1 VGKCVLF
8 ESKWVSP
15 TEFENMSGIH
25 SAKKWRKSI
34 KYKGEPIGDWLAK
47 TQQDHINNPFLD
59 SQKSQEPANLQC
71 GQLVRT
77 PGNENNDPLLFSESL
92 LTDFQD
98 FKTQSSTDD
107 LSKLVRTMD
116 EKIGRMSNQ
125 IETLTQEMKD
135 QDTRYKN
142 ATKELRQTIQ
152 ELNAKISQLEDQLQN
167 QVAPGSQP
175 ASTLTPTLSP
185 KTYAQVAT
193 VPARDENEFSTLKSQ
208 LQQVTLSLQNQ
219 QKLLEMKERENRA
232 NNLVITGIQES
243 SSEAENTM
251 DVVTTFLSNKLGL
264 TDITIAKTR
273 RLGKKQA
280 QRTRP
285 IVLTLD
291 SSTTKKKILA
301 KRVALAGSKIYI
313 NPDLT
318 NEQRQAEKRLR
329 DLKKQL
335 LQHPD
340 YQNKKV
346 SIYRGKLHVDRIP
359 ISSPELQAAAVME

>member
-1 VGKCVLF
+1 
-8 ESKWVSP
+8 
-15 TEFENMSGIH
+15 
-25 SAKKWRKSI
+25 
-34 KYKGEPIGDWLAK
+34 
-47 TQQDHINNPFLD
+47 
-59 SQKSQEPANLQC
+59 
-71 GQLVRT
+71 
-77 PGNENNDPLLFSESL
+77 
-92 LTDFQD
+92 
-98 FKTQSSTDD
+98 
-107 LSKLVRTMD
+107 
-116 EKIGRMSNQ
+116 
-125 IETLTQEMKD
+125 MKD
-135 QDTRYKN
+135 QDTRHKN

-185 KTYAQVAT
+185 KTNVQVAT

-280 QRTRP
+280 QTTRP

-291 SSTTKKKILA
+291 LSTTKRKILA

-318 NEQRQAEKRLR
+318 TEQRQAEKRLR

-340 YQNKKV
+340 YRNKKV

-359 ISSPELQAAAVME
+359 ISSPELQAAGVME

>member
-1 VGKCVLF
+1 
-8 ESKWVSP
+8 
-15 TEFENMSGIH
+15 
-25 SAKKWRKSI
+25 
-34 KYKGEPIGDWLAK
+34 
-47 TQQDHINNPFLD
+47 
-59 SQKSQEPANLQC
+59 
-71 GQLVRT
+71 
-77 PGNENNDPLLFSESL
+77 
-92 LTDFQD
+92 
-98 FKTQSSTDD
+98 
-107 LSKLVRTMD
+107 MD

-135 QDTRYKN
+135 QDTRHKN

-193 VPARDENEFSTLKSQ
+193 VPARDENEFSSQ

-264 TDITIAKTR
+264 TDITIH
-273 RLGKKQA
+273 
-280 QRTRP
+280 
-285 IVLTLD
+285 
-291 SSTTKKKILA
+291 S
-301 KRVALAGSKIYI
+301 
-313 NPDLT
+313 
-318 NEQRQAEKRLR
+318 
-329 DLKKQL
+329 
-335 LQHPD
+335 
-340 YQNKKV
+340 
-346 SIYRGKLHVDRIP
+346 
-359 ISSPELQAAAVME
+359 